1 VFIQNEILLIKD
13 KEVKVKLFDFTI
25 EQEHKSQFEYLLNQ
39 ENVRILLIGALL
51 STIAHIFYLWIGITR
66 FQNGH
71 FDENPT
77 YRWIFYTNLL
87 WWLPFGIPIRLF
99 TNRARIY
106 EGSYPLRK
114 IKWRINFSIIWF
126 MLSSFVKI
134 YFEIQNDFSKS
145 FFSYLIIILVIAFFN
160 LMPLKRATLLF
171 ICFMFM
177 EIVISINVKS
187 FKHGQLI
194 PHVYALI
201 APMYIYFFSN
211 AGFKRIYRQF
221 VAEKKLEI
229 QNKQLEIKRHTIEH
243 QKIMLSEEF
252 EQAKLQL
259 TSTAL
264 LIAKK
269 NSFLLW
275 LKNALKELQITDS
288 DAKNNHA
295 KLIWKIDNELN
306 KRDEWGIFQTH
317 FEKVEPNFIKNL
329 VEAFP
334 NLSQND
340 LRLVTFIKLNLSL
353 KEIGDI
359 LNVTSQSIVK
369 ARYRLKKRLNLGEDE
384 TLEQFLTQFK

>member
-1 VFIQNEILLIKD
+1 MIKD

-25 EQEHKSQFEYLLNQ
+25 EQEHKPQFEYLLNQ

-51 STIAHIFYLWIGITR
+51 STVTHIAYLSLDISR

-77 YRWIFYTNLL
+77 YRWIFYANLT

-99 TNRARIY
+99 LNRSRIY
-106 EGSYPLRK
+106 DGSYPLRK
-114 IKWRINFSIIWF
+114 IKWRIDFSMFWMIFNLFIRIF
-126 MLSSFVKI
+126 
-134 YFEIQNDFSKS
+134 FEIQNNFARS
-145 FFSYLIIILVIAFFN
+145 FFTYLTIMMVIAFLN
-160 LMPLKRATLLF
+160 LMPLKRARLFF
-171 ICFMFM
+171 ICFVIM
-177 EIVISINVKS
+177 EIVISLNPKS
-187 FKHGQLI
+187 HKYGQLI
-194 PHVYALI
+194 PHVYTLI
-201 APMYIYFFSN
+201 APIFIFSFSN
-211 AGFKRIYRQF
+211 TVFKRFNRQF
-221 VAEKKLEI
+221 AAEKKLEI

-243 QKIMLSEEF
+243 QKVMLDEEL
-252 EQAKLQL
+252 EHAKLQL

-269 NSFLLW
+269 NSFLFW
-275 LKNALKELQITDS
+275 LKNALKELNIKDS
-288 DAKNNHA
+288 DAENNHA

-306 KRDEWGIFQTH
+306 ERDEWGIFQTH

-369 ARYRLKKRLNLGEDE
+369 ARYRLKKRLNLGDDE